1 MELGDVGTVA
11 LIGGILGEAGARVSR
26 FLGREPAIDGWREG
40 MFVGGVFALLV
51 WSSGEITG

>member
-1 MELGDVGTVA
+1 MGTVA

-26 FLGREPAIDGWREG
+26 FVGREPAIDGWREG

-51 WSSGEITG
+51 WISGEITG